1 MGTQKTAKN
10 ASNNAGKTRGKPF
23 EPGNKKGR
31 GRPEGSRNKAT
42 VMLEKLMAD
51 DGKAVVKKIIEVA
64 KDGDMGAAR
73 LILDRI
79 CPLPKGRPVWLHL
92 PKIVTAA
99 NVLVAH
105 SAITDAVAEGAITP
119 DEATIIAGLVE
130 AKRKSIET
138 IELEDRLAKLEERLV
153 EDQ

>member
-1 MGTQKTAKN
+1 MDTQKTAKN

-92 PKIVTAA
+92 PKIVTAED
-99 NVLVAH
+99 VLVAH
-105 SAITDAVAEGAITP
+105 SAITDAMSKGTITP
-119 DEATIIAGLVE
+119 DEATTIAGLLE
-130 AKRKSIET
+130 AKRKAIET
-138 IELEDRLAKLEERLV
+138 IEIEARLATLEEQLM
-153 EDQ
+153 EAQ